1 MRLHV
6 IKGEKAIDIT
16 EVSGSINLSTSVD
29 TLGASLVFNI
39 VRNYNDLSYIFS
51 DEIETGDVVILT
63 NEKELFRGV
72 IVSISTTKY
81 SRTVEC
87 LDYCFYL
94 NKNKVIKQFDHIAA
108 SVAIKQLLQEINAP
122 EGEISNISTSITKVY
137 YSNTIAEIIND
148 ILKQVN
154 EELGVK
160 YKLEFIDNKFNVNPF
175 KKINVEFR
183 YKQTGNETINE
194 SIQDMKNRILVTSN
208 EQESTEILAIAE
220 DAKNI
225 EKYGSLQEIINV
237 DPEQNEAKVRN
248 IAKTKLKELNKVFK
262 TVSLEGF
269 GDDNFRAG
277 RVVYLNNSKLKLFG
291 EFLIKSCV
299 HTWRKGEHIVN
310 LEVELFEE

>member
-1 MRLHV
+1 MKLHV

-39 VRNYNDLSYIFS
+39 ARNYNDLSYLFS

-220 DAKNI
+220 DTKNI

-237 DPEQNEAKVRN
+237 DPEQKEAKVRN

>member
-6 IKGEKAIDIT
+6 IKGEKAINIT

-39 VRNYNDLSYIFS
+39 ARNYNDLSYLFS

-220 DAKNI
+220 DTKNI

>member
-1 MRLHV
+1 MKLHV

-16 EVSGSINLSTSVD
+16 EMSGSINLSTSVD

-39 VRNYNDLSYIFS
+39 AKNYNDLSYIFS
-51 DEIETGDVVILT
+51 DEIETGDIVILT

-72 IVSISTTKY
+72 VVSISTTKY

-94 NKNKVIKQFDHIAA
+94 NKNKIIKQFDHIAA
-108 SVAIKQLLQEINAP
+108 SSAIKQLLQEINAP

-220 DAKNI
+220 DTKNI

-237 DPEQNEAKVRN
+237 DPEQKEAKVRN

>member
-39 VRNYNDLSYIFS
+39 ARNYNDLSYLFS

-122 EGEISNISTSITKVY
+122 EGKISNISTSITKVY

>member
-1 MRLHV
+1 MKLHV

-39 VRNYNDLSYIFS
+39 ARNYNDLSYLFS
-51 DEIETGDVVILT
+51 DEIETGDVIILT
-63 NEKELFRGV
+63 NEKELFRG
-72 IVSISTTKY
+72 IVVNISTTKY

-237 DPEQNEAKVRN
+237 DPEQKKAKVRN

>member
-1 MRLHV
+1 MKLYV

-51 DEIETGDVVILT
+51 DEIETGDVIILT
-63 NEKELFRGV
+63 NEKELFKGIV
-72 IVSISTTKY
+72 VSISTTKY

-220 DAKNI
+220 DTKNI

-237 DPEQNEAKVRN
+237 DPEQKEAKVRN

>member
-1 MRLHV
+1 MKLHV

-39 VRNYNDLSYIFS
+39 ARNYNDLSYLFS
-51 DEIETGDVVILT
+51 DEIETGDVIILT

-220 DAKNI
+220 DTKNI

-237 DPEQNEAKVRN
+237 DPEQKEAKVRN

>member
-6 IKGEKAIDIT
+6 IKGEKAINIT

-39 VRNYNDLSYIFS
+39 ARNYNDLSYLFS

-183 YKQTGNETINE
+183 YKQTWNETINE

-208 EQESTEILAIAE
+208 EQESTEILAIVE
-220 DAKNI
+220 DTKNI
-225 EKYGSLQEIINV
+225 
-237 DPEQNEAKVRN
+237 
-248 IAKTKLKELNKVFK
+248 
-262 TVSLEGF
+262 
-269 GDDNFRAG
+269 
-277 RVVYLNNSKLKLFG
+277 
-291 EFLIKSCV
+291 
-299 HTWRKGEHIVN
+299 
-310 LEVELFEE
+310 

>member
-39 VRNYNDLSYIFS
+39 ARNYNDLSYLFS
-51 DEIETGDVVILT
+51 DEIETGDVIILT
-63 NEKELFRGV
+63 NEKELFRGIV
-72 IVSISTTKY
+72 VSISTTKY

-237 DPEQNEAKVRN
+237 DPEQKEAKVRN

>member
-1 MRLHV
+1 MNLHV
-6 IKGEKAIDIT
+6 IKGKKAIDIT

-39 VRNYNDLSYIFS
+39 ARNYNDLSYLFL

-72 IVSISTTKY
+72 VVSISTTKY

-108 SVAIKQLLQEINAP
+108 SVAIKQLLQEINAIK
-122 EGEISNISTSITKVY
+122 GEINNISTSITKVY

-183 YKQTGNETINE
+183 HKQTGNETVNE
-194 SIQDMKNRILVTSN
+194 NILDMKNRILVTSN
-208 EQESTEILAIAE
+208 EQESTEILATAE
-220 DAKNI
+220 DNKNI

-277 RVVYLNNSKLKLFG
+277 RVIFLNNSKLKLFG
-291 EFLIKSCV
+291 EFLIKSCI

>member
-1 MRLHV
+1 MKLHV

-51 DEIETGDVVILT
+51 DEIETGDVVILI

-220 DAKNI
+220 DTKNI

-237 DPEQNEAKVRN
+237 DPEQKEAKVRN